1 MIEILEEVKGMST
14 HPVTVETREFDYLL
28 AEVRRE
34 LGDYVYDTE
43 LSPAPDLE
51 EAIIAS
57 YVRRIEFVLTQASAN
72 VDRATCEAA
81 QWLPSDT
88 VIDVSLQEEM
98 IEIAVDDAEM
108 DVKRLLTKM
117 GLALLIV
124 ANSIIHIERDEYV

>member
-1 MIEILEEVKGMST
+1 MST

>member
-1 MIEILEEVKGMST
+1 MSR

-57 YVRRIEFVLTQASAN
+57 YVRRIEFVLTQALGN
-72 VDRATCEAA
+72 VNRGTCVAA

-124 ANSIIHIERDEYV
+124 ANSIIHIERDQDV